1 MDELVS
7 SVHLGFLFYELLED
21 ARVERGPKGGKWNL
35 DFLDPV
41 LVWRVCRLCIL
52 VDHHRFLVLHFLHLL
67 DVWRLKRHDSM
78 QVQPCLELDTREV
91 AAGTCGDTLGN
102 KPGDPRVNTTRQA
115 VKTLVE
121 GMALPRGKTPGSVSS
136 SKSVSER
143 SRETVLGVELAYTE
157 GGAEEC
163 VGKGHRGRRLW

>member
-52 VDHHRFLVLHFLHLL
+52 VDHHRFLVLLFLHLL
-67 DVWRLKRHDSM
+67 DVWRLKRHLSLT
-78 QVQPCLELDTREV
+78 QERSPLGP
-91 AAGTCGDTLGN
+91 AGTLLATNQAIQGLIRPGKRS
-102 KPGDPRVNTTRQA
+102 KPWW
-115 VKTLVE
+115 
-121 GMALPRGKTPGSVSS
+121 RGWRCHV
-136 SKSVSER
+136 
-143 SRETVLGVELAYTE
+143 
-157 GGAEEC
+157 
-163 VGKGHRGRRLW
+163 GRRRARCPRQNPSLNAPGRLYWAWNSRTRRVGLKNA